1 MLDRFTETAKQ
12 LVAAARTLAESS
24 SRQEIEN
31 EHILRAMFDQP
42 NSSAWKIL
50 IDTNTPWYLIDAG
63 FQSVIGQPSG
73 GSSKITGFSANF
85 KKAIERVFVIVQ
97 ELGHNW
103 ISSAVILQGIFESGS
118 AVSEKLLRSWGISS
132 KMLNEKIRMNGD
144 IGGAPETSFQVS
156 PIDAGV
162 FDLSHHIDE
171 HLSKVF
177 EHSVTIAKSYQNDE
191 VNVYHLLLSLAF
203 LASRSVI
210 DVSPLDPSLID
221 LATVKDL
228 TTPKLA
234 PSEAPV
240 SEGIVFSQEVRSI
253 LMTAIHEALSYGKSA
268 VGVVDFAVG
277 LSLIQPSLAQTGLGC
292 DHLSLRRLMLGAPR
306 VARTPAEPLPAPA
319 PVSTPPPPPA
329 PPAAPSPVS
338 GQLPPQPMVFPQ
350 ISLRRYNADKGAVI
364 TIPQK
369 FAEEWGV
376 MALNIN
382 DNVLTVAMVNPSDI
396 AVISK
401 LRELTG
407 MEIAVIKTEDKDLRA
422 GFRMNY

>member
-12 LVAAARTLAESS
+12 LVAAARSLAESS
-24 SRQEIEN
+24 NKQEIEN
-31 EHILRAMFDQP
+31 EHILRAMFDHP
-42 NSSAWKIL
+42 NSCSWKIL
-50 IDTNTPWYLIDAG
+50 IETNTPWYLIDAS
-63 FQSVIGQPSG
+63 FQSVIGSPSG

-85 KKAIERVFVIVQ
+85 KKAIERVFAIVQ

-118 AVSEKLLRSWGISS
+118 AVSEKLLRSWGINS

-144 IGGAPETSFQVS
+144 VGGSLETSFHVA

-162 FDLSHHIDE
+162 FDLSHHIDD

-177 EHSVTIAKSYQNDE
+177 EQSITIAKSYQNDE

-203 LASRSVI
+203 LASRGVI

-221 LATVKDL
+221 LTTVKDL

-234 PSEAPV
+234 PAETPISD
-240 SEGIVFSQEVRSI
+240 GIVFSQEVRSI
-253 LMTAIHEALSYGKSA
+253 LMTAIHEALSYGKSV

-277 LSLIQPSLAQTGLGC
+277 LSLIQPSLAQAGLGC

-306 VARTPAEPLPAPA
+306 VARTPSEPLPAPA
-319 PVSTPPPPPA
+319 PVSTPPA
-329 PPAAPSPVS
+329 PPVTIPPVS
-338 GQLPPQPMVFPQ
+338 GQLPPQPVVFPQ

-382 DNVLTVAMVNPSDI
+382 DNVLTVAMVNPSDVT
-396 AVISK
+396 VISK